1 MNLLTAH
8 ANVVAKIS
16 EHSNHSISPEP
27 LLVEKL
33 TSHRKGLIVVG
44 NAQELSDDIQSI
56 ESIGKMS
63 EALGWPIIADVLNPL
78 RNGLAL
84 LKKRI

>member
-1 MNLLTAH
+1 M
-8 ANVVAKIS
+8 VKIS
-16 EHSNHSISPEP
+16 EHSNLSISPES
-27 LLVEKL
+27 LIVEKL

-44 NAQELSDDIQSI
+44 NAQELSEDIETI

-78 RNGLAL
+78 RNGLASL
-84 LKKRI
+84 GKS